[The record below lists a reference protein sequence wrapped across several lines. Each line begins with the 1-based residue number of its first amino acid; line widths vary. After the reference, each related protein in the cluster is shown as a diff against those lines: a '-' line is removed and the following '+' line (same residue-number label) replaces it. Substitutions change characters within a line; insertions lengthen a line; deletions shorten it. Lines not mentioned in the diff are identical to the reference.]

1 MKLSYLFVYQA
12 VVALAFGVVALVS
25 PTLLG
30 STYGAPLDKT
40 AQTLAQYFGGT
51 FITLGL
57 ISWFFRNA
65 PASTERLALVRS
77 LAVGAV
83 LGLVVD
89 VLAITGGVV
98 NQLGWLNVGLGLV
111 SAVGF
116 GYHSFGRP
124 SALETTTAR

>member
-1 MKLSYLFVYQA
+1 M
-12 VVALAFGVVALVS
+12 
-25 PTLLG
+25 
-30 STYGAPLDKT
+30 
-40 AQTLAQYFGGT
+40 
-51 FITLGL
+51 
-57 ISWFFRNA
+57 
-65 PASTERLALVRS
+65 RS

-116 GYHSFGRP
+116 GYHSVGRP
-124 SALETTTAR
+124 SALETTAAR